1 MNARWLLA
9 IALATVLAV
18 GSTIAEEKAKL
29 DGVKCPVSN
38 QKVKEASAVDY
49 KGGKVYFCCD
59 NCPKGFAKDTKKF
72 AAKANAQLVATGQAK
87 QEACPFSGAKL
98 NPDAKITVAGAEIA
112 FCCEKCQAKA
122 SKIEGDK
129 QVEALF
135 GDAAFAKAKFKVEAA
150 K

>member
-1 MNARWLLA
+1 MNTRWLLA
-9 IALATVLAV
+9 ITLAGLVAV

-29 DGVKCPVSN
+29 DGVKCPVSG
-38 QKVKEASAVDY
+38 QKVKEASSVDY

-87 QEACPFSGAKL
+87 QGACPFSGGKL
-98 NPDAKITVAGAEIA
+98 NPDTKITVAGADVC

-122 SKIEGDK
+122 QKLEGAA
-129 QVEALF
+129 QVDALF
-135 GDAAFAKAKFKVEAA
+135 GDAAFAKGKFKVESA